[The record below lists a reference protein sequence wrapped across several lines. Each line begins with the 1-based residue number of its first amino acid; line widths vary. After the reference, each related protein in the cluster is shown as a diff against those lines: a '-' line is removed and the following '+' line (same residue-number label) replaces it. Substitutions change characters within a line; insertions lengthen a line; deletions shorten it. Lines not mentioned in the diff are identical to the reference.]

1 MSSSIKF
8 PSSSATERILSLTNH
23 FKDSLNPADNLH
35 KAITTDHKF
44 QGWMGL
50 DKDAVKGKMVWQEYE
65 PKMWTEADVDIK
77 VSVPERYRQIKC

>member
-8 PSSSATERILSLTNH
+8 PFSSATERILSLTHH
-23 FKDSLNPADNLH
+23 FKDSLNPAGDLH
-35 KAITTDHKF
+35 KAIMTDYKF

-65 PKMWTEADVDIK
+65 PKRWTEADVDIK
-77 VSVPERYRQIKC
+77 V